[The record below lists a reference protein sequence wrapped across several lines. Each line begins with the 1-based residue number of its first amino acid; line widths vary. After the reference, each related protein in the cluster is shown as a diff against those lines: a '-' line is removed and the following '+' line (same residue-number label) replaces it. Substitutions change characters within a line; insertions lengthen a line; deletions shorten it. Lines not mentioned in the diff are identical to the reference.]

1 MKNTGTNGKIFAQN
15 VRRDE
20 VFDIGKDLQNAY
32 DDGFSDGYR
41 SALQEVEYQV
51 ERLSKASWYS
61 RGSVQKIIREEMKK
75 LEKLRSEKVE
85 N

>member
-1 MKNTGTNGKIFAQN
+1 MT
-15 VRRDE
+15 
-20 VFDIGKDLQNAY
+20 DIGKDLAHAY
-32 DDGFSDGYR
+32 DNGFSDGYR

-61 RGSVQKIIREEMKK
+61 RGSIQRIIREEMKK

>member
-1 MKNTGTNGKIFAQN
+1 MT
-15 VRRDE
+15 
-20 VFDIGKDLQNAY
+20 DIGKDLAHAY

-51 ERLSKASWYS
+51 KRLSTCSLASWYS
-61 RGSVQKIIREEMKK
+61 RESMQRIIREEMKK

>member
-1 MKNTGTNGKIFAQN
+1 M
-15 VRRDE
+15 
-20 VFDIGKDLQNAY
+20 FDIGKDLAHAY
-32 DDGFSDGYR
+32 DNGFSDGYR

-61 RGSVQKIIREEMKK
+61 RGSIQGIIREEKKK

>member
-1 MKNTGTNGKIFAQN
+1 M
-15 VRRDE
+15 
-20 VFDIGKDLQNAY
+20 FDIGKDLQNAY

-75 LEKLRSEKVE
+75 LEKLRSEKDG

>member
-1 MKNTGTNGKIFAQN
+1 MN
-15 VRRDE
+15 
-20 VFDIGKDLQNAY
+20 DIGKDLQDAY

-41 SALQEVEYQV
+41 SALQEVKCQV

-61 RGSVQKIIREEMKK
+61 MGRIQRIIREEMKK
-75 LEKLRSEKVE
+75 FEKLRSEKVE